1 LKFNMFQI
9 RNHGVYS
16 YLCPMKNNIVIPVP
30 KEEDK
35 VAATKRRETYAATRD
50 LQAREFNDAISKRIL
65 MDAKN
70 KTKCEKCG
78 KEFMAVDKSEG
89 SQICPD
95 CK

>member
-1 LKFNMFQI
+1 
-9 RNHGVYS
+9 
-16 YLCPMKNNIVIPVP
+16 MKNNLVIPVP

-50 LQAREFNDAISKRIL
+50 LQAIEFNDAIAKRII

-70 KTKCEKCG
+70 KVKCEKCG
-78 KEFMAVDKSEG
+78 KEFMAVGDSDG
-89 SQICPD
+89 SPTCPE